1 MLYFKIII
9 AAAGGVDKACT
20 IPHLPT
26 MLSHSV
32 FNNVLLMKARA
43 YTMWFK
49 AKMKKEAL
57 ERVEMLNN
65 KIEK

>member
-1 MLYFKIII
+1 MI
-9 AAAGGVDKACT
+9 AAAARVDKACT

-26 MLSHSV
+26 ILSHSL
-32 FNNVLLMKARA
+32 FNNVLVMKARSD
-43 YTMWFK
+43 TKRFE
-49 AKMKKEAL
+49 AKMKKEAF